1 MKNKMIKNKLTIL
14 IIILFSILLYSCQSA
29 KEALEGKK
37 RSEQS
42 DEFLVEKKNPLAM
55 PPDYEKLPTPGNQ
68 EVSPETFSDNEEV
81 KDLLNV
87 QDSNKIDSNNDANEA
102 DIESSI
108 IKKIQ
113 QLNVY

>member
-1 MKNKMIKNKLTIL
+1 MIKNKLTIST
-14 IIILFSILLYSCQSA
+14 IIFFSILLYSCQSA

>member
-1 MKNKMIKNKLTIL
+1 MIKNKLTIL

-29 KEALEGKK
+29 KEALQGKK
-37 RSEQS
+37 RSEQG

-68 EVSPETFSDNEEV
+68 EVSPETFSDNDEV

-87 QDSNKIDSNNDANEA
+87 QDSNEIDSNNDSNTA
-102 DIESSI
+102 DIESFI
-108 IKKIQ
+108 IEKIE
-113 QLNVY
+113 

>member
-1 MKNKMIKNKLTIL
+1 MIKNKLTIL

-29 KEALEGKK
+29 KDALGGKK
-37 RSEQS
+37 RSEQG

-68 EVSPETFSDNEEV
+68 EVSPETFSDNDEV

-87 QDSNKIDSNNDANEA
+87 QDSNEIDSNNDSNNTAN
-102 DIESSI
+102 IESSI
-108 IKKIQ
+108 IEKIQ
-113 QLNVY
+113 